1 MLDFRLIKE
10 EFYNALVFIDKL
22 KAKEILNNF
31 VTDNQLMPFIE
42 KVAAETLIRIGE
54 EWEEGLISLSQ
65 VYMAGKICE
74 EVVEEVLPSASPK
87 RKRQPKAA
95 IVMLE
100 DHHVLGKR
108 IVYTVL
114 RSSGFELE
122 DWGAGLRI
130 DEIISKVIN
139 SKIEVLLVSTLMLN
153 SALHTRDLII
163 KLKKKN
169 PDLKVIVGGAPFIFD
184 KNLWKEVNAYAMGEN
199 ASDAVKLFNDLT
211 GKDRLS
217 IN

>member
-1 MLDFRLIKE
+1 MTDIELIKE
-10 EFYNALVFIDKL
+10 NFYNSLVFIDKL
-22 KAKEILNNF
+22 KAKEILSGF
-31 VTDNQLMPFIE
+31 TTSDRLMSFIE
-42 KVAAETLIRIGE
+42 KIAASILVRIGE
-54 EWEEGLISLSQ
+54 EWEEGLLSLSQ

-74 EVVEEVLPSASPK
+74 EIVDEVLPPASPT

-122 DWGAGLRI
+122 DWGAGLQI
-130 DEIISKVIN
+130 DEIVTKAIEN
-139 SKIEVLLVSTLMLN
+139 KIEVLLVSTLMLN
-153 SALHTRDLII
+153 SALHVKDLII
-163 KLKKKN
+163 KLKEKN
-169 PDLKVIVGGAPFIFD
+169 PGLKVIVGGAPFIFD
-184 KNLWKEVNAYAMGEN
+184 KVLWKEVDAYAMGEN
-199 ASDAVKLFNDLT
+199 AADAIKIFNDLI
-211 GKDRLS
+211 G